1 MKKERKKERESLCD
15 TKIAQRMQFLI
26 ELVCVCAIQKS
37 EERKVRKT
45 QKQKIAQK
53 HKRRKKQLHPKIFPI
68 RHSKTRIS

>member
-1 MKKERKKERESLCD
+1 VNNEERKKERESLCD

-45 QKQKIAQK
+45 QKQKIARK
-53 HKRRKKQLHPKIFPI
+53 HKKEE
-68 RHSKTRIS
+68 KTTS